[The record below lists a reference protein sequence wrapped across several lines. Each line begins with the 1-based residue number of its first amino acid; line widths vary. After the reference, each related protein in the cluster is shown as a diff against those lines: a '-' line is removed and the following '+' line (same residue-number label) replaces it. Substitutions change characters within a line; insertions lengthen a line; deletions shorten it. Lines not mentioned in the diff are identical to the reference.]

1 MFDCM
6 DCGVNTSEIKEYYTL
21 VDEVWLRANPKDFGM
36 LCLACVENRL
46 GRLLTRDDF
55 DMEAPINLGVFG
67 RSERMLDRL
76 GESC

>member
-21 VDEVWLRANPKDFGM
+21 LDEVWLRANPKDLGM

-55 DMEAPINLGVFG
+55 DMEAPINHGCFG
-67 RSERMLDRL
+67 RSDRMLNRL
-76 GESC
+76 GE